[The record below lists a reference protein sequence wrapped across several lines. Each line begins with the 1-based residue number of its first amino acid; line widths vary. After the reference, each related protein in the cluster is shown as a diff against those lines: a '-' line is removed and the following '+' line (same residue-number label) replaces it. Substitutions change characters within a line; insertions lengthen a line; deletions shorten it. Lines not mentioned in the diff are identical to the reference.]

1 MLKNYDK
8 GSNIVNKQPNFVSTE
23 ANMRLF
29 ITRHG
34 ESRGNIRT
42 QEGPD
47 PELSEHGLLQARLL
61 GERLS
66 ELKFDCIISSPLI
79 RALATANEVA
89 VRQPE
94 GPATVELL
102 PDLMERNTPPGYAGL
117 PFDELKKICPSIIPY
132 DVPTPTGGGAALK
145 EEDNLRVLARAYEVI
160 SYVRRRFSRDENV
173 LLVAHGSFNSFLI
186 AAALN
191 QPHPENFWSCQE
203 TTGLSLIRYTN
214 EDGRIF
220 TRLEFLNDAYHLYR
234 HGVNTSI

>member
-1 MLKNYDK
+1 
-8 GSNIVNKQPNFVSTE
+8 
-23 ANMRLF
+23 MRLF

-117 PFDELKKICPSIIPY
+117 PFDELKKICPSIIPMMSLL
-132 DVPTPTGGGAALK
+132 DGGGAALK

-160 SYVRRRFSRDENV
+160 SYVRRRFSWTKTCCLWRTV
-173 LLVAHGSFNSFLI
+173 
-186 AAALN
+186 
-191 QPHPENFWSCQE
+191 
-203 TTGLSLIRYTN
+203 
-214 EDGRIF
+214 
-220 TRLEFLNDAYHLYR
+220 RLTHF
-234 HGVNTSI
+234 